1 MAYDGAI
8 GRGRIT
14 AAHNFLPRQ
23 TTAKGV
29 TLMRSKDVING
40 SVAKD
45 LAELKKLCTP
55 PVLSSEDVKTYYTIM
70 TRFLEL
76 IKPRDFVELLLVK
89 DLTDST
95 WEIMRYSNHKTL
107 LIEREHERHLEKK
120 KRPLRRAKK
129 ESGHR

>member
-1 MAYDGAI
+1 
-8 GRGRIT
+8 
-14 AAHNFLPRQ
+14 
-23 TTAKGV
+23 
-29 TLMRSKDVING
+29 MRSKDVING

-107 LIEREHERHLEKK
+107 LIEREHERHLEKQK